1 MRLFDSAIGNL
12 ISTKPK
18 RFAGTFSRVGVF
30 PYVINGK
37 LYWQYRPA
45 DEVLDP
51 ESIESF
57 YDSSITI
64 SHPEDNDEDPI
75 YSHGAVIE
83 ASANEDNLSIDG
95 VALVLTDEALKLAKA
110 GSPLS
115 PMYDVILREQ
125 TGVYAGQKYDLI
137 QTQIR
142 YSTLGLVDEGRQ
154 GDSVKLFYQIS
165 KDRLSETQDKDL
177 TSLPVLEIPQFSKE
191 IVDTMGRPIHVGN
204 RSGGSSKGKGFKTT
218 VNLLDTQT
226 LDVTS
231 KVSDSVVAEPGIVA
245 ETEVDSITVDSTEL
259 TVDQLKEKVQQLESA
274 LTVETPVV
282 ETPAKEDDTET
293 DTIAT
298 LRAEID
304 SLVAKMATFSSDE
317 VIPTDDRKE
326 PTTEAITETQEGEAD
341 TTETKVEETPIS
353 TEGTLTDTVGNVDA
367 DSIDDAAIDAAASP
381 VAVSE
386 ELAQPEPLVEPDTST
401 PPEPI
406 AVINSDGGINVN
418 RDYLDDVIAVAQHAA
433 AAMLMSFEDALHIA
447 LSSSYT
453 IKRLILTKAGIVI
466 GEYDDIDVAY
476 KVFRQLNPPTAA
488 IAVTKTADQ
497 IAAPAESKA
506 PAPLVPAAKVADSLP
521 TAPPPLSVT
530 HLGDS
535 LNLNTH
541 PKHSS
546 ISGIEGII
554 PPAPLGDSRVLTFD
568 DLE

>member
-64 SHPEDNDEDPI
+64 SHPEDNDENPV

-125 TGVYAGQKYDLI
+125 TGVYDGQKYDLI

-165 KDRLSETQDKDL
+165 KDRLTETQDTDL
-177 TSLPVLEIPQFSKE
+177 ASLPVLEIPQFNKE

-204 RSGGSSKGKGFKTT
+204 RNGGNSKGKGFKTT
-218 VNLLDTQT
+218 INLLDTQT

-231 KVSDSVVAEPGIVA
+231 KVSDSVVAEP
-245 ETEVDSITVDSTEL
+245 ETDVETHLEPTAIDSTEL

-274 LTVETPVV
+274 LTVDAPVV

-304 SLVAKMATFSSDE
+304 SLVAKMASISSDE
-317 VIPTDDRKE
+317 VILTDDSKE
-326 PTTEAITETQEGEAD
+326 PVTEAITETAEGETD
-341 TTETKVEETPIS
+341 TAETEVQEIDVS
-353 TEGTLTDTVGNVDA
+353 IEGTSTDTVGDVDI
-367 DSIDDAAIDAAASP
+367 DSIGGDSTDAAPSP
-381 VAVSE
+381 VTVPEAI
-386 ELAQPEPLVEPDTST
+386 AQPEPLVEPDTST
-401 PPEPI
+401 PAEPI

-433 AAMLMSFEDALHIA
+433 SAMLMSFEDALHIA

-476 KVFRQLNPPTAA
+476 KVFRQLNPPTTA

-497 IAAPAESKA
+497 TDTPTEVKA
-506 PAPLVPAAKVADSLP
+506 PAPLVPATKVADALP
-521 TAPPPLSVT
+521 SAPPPLSF
-530 HLGDS
+530 G
-535 LNLNTH
+535 TH

-546 ISGIEGII
+546 ISGIEGIT
-554 PPAPLGDSRVLTFD
+554 PPTPLGDSRVLTFD
-568 DLE
+568 DIE